1 MSFVPKIG
9 AGIGKSFLSLLSIFN
24 FFAGIVALIGFLVI
38 GEWLVIAV
46 GLLMMFLMPKLYGFV
61 ILPHIGLAAL
71 SMAAMK
77 RRRTTLGMVLGLASA
92 LYNNTVIA
100 AWILV
105 AFGVFLTKQV
115 AIIPFLWAYAVAT
128 VPFGTMA
135 LQEHDNPSTG
145 VFLILIQMT
154 SLAFGIVRFRGEPSD
169 WLIVAVIFLVVSTGL
184 NGLLLYIGRHE
195 LVENE
200 LVS

>member
-154 SLAFGIVRFRGEPSD
+154 SLAFGIVRFRGSQ
-169 WLIVAVIFLVVSTGL
+169 A
-184 NGLLLYIGRHE
+184 IG
-195 LVENE
+195 
-200 LVS
+200 

>member
-1 MSFVPKIG
+1 MSFLPKIG

-100 AWILV
+100 AWILI
-105 AFGVFLTKQV
+105 AFGIFLTKQV

-135 LQEHDNPSTG
+135 LQEHDNSSTG
-145 VFLILIQMT
+145 VFLLLIQMT

-169 WLIVAVIFLVVSTGL
+169 WLIVVVIFLVVSTGL

-195 LVENE
+195 LIENE
-200 LVS
+200 VGS

>member
-1 MSFVPKIG
+1 MSLMPKIG

-24 FFAGIVALIGFLVI
+24 FLAGIVGLIGFLVI

-61 ILPHIGLAAL
+61 VLPHIGLAAL

-77 RRRTTLGMVLGLASA
+77 RRRTMLGMVLGLASA
-92 LYNNTVIA
+92 LYNNAVIT

-105 AFGVFLTKQV
+105 AFGIFLTKQV

-135 LQEHDNPSTG
+135 LQEHDNSSTG
-145 VFLILIQMT
+145 AFLLLIQLT
-154 SLAFGIVRFRGEPSD
+154 SLAFGIVRFRGSQ
-169 WLIVAVIFLVVSTGL
+169 VIG
-184 NGLLLYIGRHE
+184 
-195 LVENE
+195 
-200 LVS
+200 